1 MLKKIRFL
9 FLLILITTIV
19 IISNNSISNIPP
31 LGKFLNPYSGFWQNG
46 EINQNKVFNN
56 IDLKNIKDEVIIQ
69 FDSMLIP
76 HIYANNDEDLFYT
89 QGYVTAL
96 HRLWQMEFQIMAIS
110 GRLSEIFGNRAL
122 KNDRT
127 QRRKGM
133 VYAAKKTLEKSFE
146 DENTIKL
153 LKAYVNGVNDYI
165 SSLSLKNYPIEYKML
180 NYKPEKWTLLKTFLL
195 MESMSDMLSRGNM
208 DIEDTYLLKIL
219 GIKNYNLLFPEYH
232 DEVKP
237 IIPDDIKFNFE
248 PLKTKDYD
256 RKISYKFPDETILNP
271 DRDNGSNNFAI
282 SSQKSKDGSTY
293 LASQPDLS
301 LNLPSIWYISHLNS
315 PSFNTMGA
323 TLPGAP
329 GVIIGFNDDIAWGET
344 NATRDVVD
352 WYSVIFRN
360 KDRKEYKFGDRW
372 LKTEKIIEEFNVK
385 GEGIFY
391 DTVVYTHLGPIV
403 YDNNFSS
410 NKEKINLAMRWIAH
424 DESVE
429 YKTFLLLNKAKN
441 IDDIDR
447 ALEFFYGPSQ
457 NFAYATRD
465 GDIGLTIA
473 GKFPLKSKEQGK
485 FILDGSNPEHEWQG
499 FIPYDHRLTV
509 KNPKSGY
516 VSSANQHPVNKLYPY
531 YYYSHNY
538 EMYRGRRLIERLESI
553 DYLDIEDIKKIQ
565 NDNFSYKAYE
575 ILPFI
580 LSKVDTIRLGSEE
593 MKYFKNIKNWDF
605 FSNTNDENPSF
616 FVTWWDFL
624 YKNIWDEFDT
634 LKYKYRKPSSFTTT
648 KIIKNIESF
657 QYYDNLKTSEIE
669 GLDDIINLT
678 FNKAV
683 DSVNNW
689 KKNNNKTKVSWKDY
703 KNTTV
708 KHLLG
713 IESFS
718 VENVDVGGYRN
729 ILNAASQRH
738 GPSWRMIVKLNKNSK
753 TEAWGIYPGGQS
765 GNPGNINYSN
775 GIDDWG
781 KGKYKK
787 LLFNKNYLD
796 NTNRVIFEKKYQ
808 SQ

>member
-1 MLKKIRFL
+1 
-9 FLLILITTIV
+9 
-19 IISNNSISNIPP
+19 
-31 LGKFLNPYSGFWQNG
+31 
-46 EINQNKVFNN
+46 
-56 IDLKNIKDEVIIQ
+56 
-69 FDSMLIP
+69 
-76 HIYANNDEDLFYT
+76 
-89 QGYVTAL
+89 
-96 HRLWQMEFQIMAIS
+96 
-110 GRLSEIFGNRAL
+110 
-122 KNDRT
+122 
-127 QRRKGM
+127 
-133 VYAAKKTLEKSFE
+133 
-146 DENTIKL
+146 
-153 LKAYVNGVNDYI
+153 
-165 SSLSLKNYPIEYKML
+165 
-180 NYKPEKWTLLKTFLL
+180 
-195 MESMSDMLSRGNM
+195 
-208 DIEDTYLLKIL
+208 
-219 GIKNYNLLFPEYH
+219 
-232 DEVKP
+232 
-237 IIPDDIKFNFE
+237 
-248 PLKTKDYD
+248 
-256 RKISYKFPDETILNP
+256 
-271 DRDNGSNNFAI
+271 
-282 SSQKSKDGSTY
+282 
-293 LASQPDLS
+293 
-301 LNLPSIWYISHLNS
+301 
-315 PSFNTMGA
+315 
-323 TLPGAP
+323 
-329 GVIIGFNDDIAWGET
+329 
-344 NATRDVVD
+344 
-352 WYSVIFRN
+352 
-360 KDRKEYKFGDRW
+360 
-372 LKTEKIIEEFNVK
+372 
-385 GEGIFY
+385 
-391 DTVVYTHLGPIV
+391 
-403 YDNNFSS
+403 
-410 NKEKINLAMRWIAH
+410 
-424 DESVE
+424 
-429 YKTFLLLNKAKN
+429 
-441 IDDIDR
+441 
-447 ALEFFYGPSQ
+447 
-457 NFAYATRD
+457 
-465 GDIGLTIA
+465 
-473 GKFPLKSKEQGK
+473 
-485 FILDGSNPEHEWQG
+485 
-499 FIPYDHRLTV
+499 
-509 KNPKSGY
+509 
-516 VSSANQHPVNKLYPY
+516 
-531 YYYSHNY
+531 
-538 EMYRGRRLIERLESI
+538 MYRGRRLIERLESI

-634 LKYKYRKPSSFTTT
+634 LKYTYRKPSSFTTT

-765 GNPGNINYSN
+765 GNPGNINYSD